1 MTLYWSLLFTVELS
15 AVGSRHPGWCVT
27 LLHPGWCVTLLESGW
42 WVTLLHPGWWVTLLC
57 ESDEDREETHC
68 SRVYWDELHGWLRFG
83 RTLPAHC
90 QRSDCSLCT
99 CPVQRVFISS
109 TPYESVN
116 SVTLSF
122 DIKVWKAELGWSHEE
137 ELIIKKERGLISSI
151 LFIFTKNNLNYISIH
166 RVHSFI
172 QRCSERKNK
181 DKNNIILQRC
191 RKPSLGARWLWIKQI
206 RFWKNAWDRD
216 CLIY

>member
-1 MTLYWSLLFTVELS
+1 MTLSWSLLFTMELLDPGIQADVLHCWIQADELHCCVS
-15 AVGSRHPGWCVT
+15 LMKIGRKHTAGSRVC
-27 LLHPGWCVTLLESGW
+27 
-42 WVTLLHPGWWVTLLC
+42 
-57 ESDEDREETHC
+57 
-68 SRVYWDELHGWLRFG
+68 WDELHGWLRFG

-99 CPVQRVFISS
+99 CPIQRVFISS

-116 SVTLSF
+116 SVTLSN

-166 RVHSFI
+166 GVHSFI

-206 RFWKNAWDRD
+206 RFWKNAWDWD